1 MHHIYHTEGIIL
13 GSKNFKEANKYF
25 YILTRDLGLVYAEAQ
40 GIRKISSKLR
50 FVLQDFNYL
59 KLDFVQRKNIWRIT
73 NAIKTNELEEL
84 NKDFYK
90 LKIVA
95 NIAKLLLRLLP
106 GVEPNQELFK
116 EILSG
121 LNLIENNQDKEELKN
136 IEIVL
141 VLRILSNLGYI
152 GENFEDL
159 TRSPF
164 ESELLPILSKNKINI
179 VKEINKALRETQ
191 L

>member
-25 YILTRDLGLVYAEAQ
+25 YILTKDLGLVYAEAQ
-40 GIRKISSKLR
+40 GIRKLSSKLR
-50 FVLQDFNYL
+50 YVLQDFNYV

-73 NAIKTNELEEL
+73 NAIKTNELELL

-95 NIAKLLLRLLP
+95 NISKLLLRLLP
-106 GVEPNQELFK
+106 GIEPNPTLFK
-116 EILSG
+116 EVLDG
-121 LNLIENNQDKEELKN
+121 FFLLEGNNSKEELKN

-164 ESELLPILSKNKINI
+164 ENELLATLSLNKVKII
-179 VKEINKALRETQ
+179 KEINKALRESQ

>member
-59 KLDFVQRKNIWRIT
+59 KIDFVQRKNIWRIT
-73 NAIKTNELEEL
+73 NAIKTNKLEEL

-95 NIAKLLLRLLP
+95 NISKLLLRLLP
-106 GVEPNQELFK
+106 GIEPNPTLFEEVINGFFLLEK
-116 EILSG
+116 
-121 LNLIENNQDKEELKN
+121 NNSKEELKN

-152 GENFEDL
+152 GESFEDL

-164 ESELLPILSKNKINI
+164 ENELLGILSQNKVKII
-179 VKEINKALRETQ
+179 KEINKALRETQ

>member
-73 NAIKTNELEEL
+73 NAIKTNELEDL
-84 NKDFYK
+84 NKDFYR

-95 NIAKLLLRLLP
+95 NISKLLLRLLP
-106 GVEPNQELFK
+106 GIEPNPTLFEEVINGFFLLEK
-116 EILSG
+116 
-121 LNLIENNQDKEELKN
+121 NNSKEELKN

-152 GENFEDL
+152 GENFENL

-164 ESELLPILSKNKINI
+164 ENELLGILSQNKVKII
-179 VKEINKALRETQ
+179 KEINKALRETQ

>member
-25 YILTRDLGLVYAEAQ
+25 YILTKDLGLVYAEAQ
-40 GIRKISSKLR
+40 GIRKLSSKLR
-50 FVLQDFNYL
+50 YVLQDFNYV

-73 NAIKTNELEEL
+73 NAIKTNELELL
-84 NKDFYK
+84 NKDFNK

-95 NIAKLLLRLLP
+95 NISKLLLRLLP
-106 GVEPNQELFK
+106 GIEPNPTLFK
-116 EILSG
+116 EVLDG
-121 LNLIENNQDKEELKN
+121 FFLLEGNNLKEELKN

-164 ESELLPILSKNKINI
+164 ESELLSVLSKNKVSII
-179 VKEINKALRETQ
+179 KEINKALRESQ

>member
-13 GSKNFKEANKYF
+13 GSKNFKEASKYF
-25 YILTRDLGLVYAEAQ
+25 YILTCDLGLVYAEAQ

-50 FVLQDFNYL
+50 FVLQEFNYV

-73 NAIKTNELEEL
+73 NAVKTNELEDL
-84 NKDFYK
+84 NKDFTK

-95 NIAKLLLRLLP
+95 NIARLLLRLLP
-106 GVEPNQELFK
+106 GIESNPKLFG
-116 EILSG
+116 EV
-121 LNLIENNQDKEELKN
+121 LNGFYLLEKTNTNEELKN

-141 VLRILSNLGYI
+141 VLRILNNLGYI
-152 GENFEDL
+152 GENFENL
-159 TRSPF
+159 TRSPL
-164 ESELLPILSKNKINI
+164 ENELLTSLAKNKLSII
-179 VKEINKALRETQ
+179 REINKALRETG

>member
-13 GSKNFKEANKYF
+13 GSKNFKEASKYF

-73 NAIKTNELEEL
+73 NAIKTNELENL

-95 NIAKLLLRLLP
+95 NISKLLLRLLP
-106 GVEPNQELFK
+106 GIEPNPTLFEEVVNGFFLLEK
-116 EILSG
+116 
-121 LNLIENNQDKEELKN
+121 NNSKEELKN

-164 ESELLPILSKNKINI
+164 ENELLGILSQNKVKII
-179 VKEINKALRETQ
+179 KEINKALRETQ

>member
-25 YILTRDLGLVYAEAQ
+25 YILTKDLGLVYAEAE
-40 GIRKISSKLR
+40 GIRKLSSKLR
-50 FVLQDFNYL
+50 YVLQDFNYV

-73 NAIKTNELEEL
+73 NAIKTNELELL
-84 NKDFYK
+84 NKDFNK

-95 NIAKLLLRLLP
+95 NISKLLLRLLP
-106 GVEPNQELFK
+106 GIEPNPTLFQEVLDGFSLLEK
-116 EILSG
+116 DNS
-121 LNLIENNQDKEELKN
+121 KEELKN

-152 GENFEDL
+152 GEDFKDL

-164 ESELLPILSKNKINI
+164 ESELLSVLSKNKVSII
-179 VKEINKALRETQ
+179 KEINKALRESQ

>member
-1 MHHIYHTEGIIL
+1 M

-25 YILTRDLGLVYAEAQ
+25 YILTKDLGLVYAEAQ
-40 GIRKISSKLR
+40 GIRKLSSKLR
-50 FVLQDFNYL
+50 YVLQDFNYV

-73 NAIKTNELEEL
+73 NAIKTNELELL
-84 NKDFYK
+84 NKDFNK

-95 NIAKLLLRLLP
+95 NISKLLLRLLP
-106 GVEPNQELFK
+106 GIEPNPTLFK
-116 EILSG
+116 EVLDG
-121 LNLIENNQDKEELKN
+121 FFLLEGNNSKEELKN

-164 ESELLPILSKNKINI
+164 ENELLATLSLNKVKII
-179 VKEINKALRETQ
+179 KEINKALRESQ

>member
-25 YILTRDLGLVYAEAQ
+25 YILTKDLGLVYAEAE
-40 GIRKISSKLR
+40 GIRKLSSKLR
-50 FVLQDFNYL
+50 YVLQDFNYV

-73 NAIKTNELEEL
+73 NAIKTNELELL
-84 NKDFYK
+84 NKDFNK

-95 NIAKLLLRLLP
+95 NISKLLLRLLP
-106 GVEPNQELFK
+106 GIEPNPTLFQEVLDGFSLLEK
-116 EILSG
+116 DNS
-121 LNLIENNQDKEELKN
+121 KEELKN

-152 GENFEDL
+152 GEDFKDL

-164 ESELLPILSKNKINI
+164 ESELLNVLSKNKVSII
-179 VKEINKALRETQ
+179 KEINKALRESQ

>member
-25 YILTRDLGLVYAEAQ
+25 YILTKDLGLVYAEAQ
-40 GIRKISSKLR
+40 GIRKLSSKLR
-50 FVLQDFNYL
+50 YVLQDFNYV

-73 NAIKTNELEEL
+73 NAIKTNELELL

-95 NIAKLLLRLLP
+95 NISKLLLRLLP
-106 GVEPNQELFK
+106 GIEPNPTLFK
-116 EILSG
+116 EVLDG
-121 LNLIENNQDKEELKN
+121 FFLLEGNNSKEELKN

-164 ESELLPILSKNKINI
+164 ESELLSVLSKNKVSII
-179 VKEINKALRETQ
+179 KEINKALRESQ